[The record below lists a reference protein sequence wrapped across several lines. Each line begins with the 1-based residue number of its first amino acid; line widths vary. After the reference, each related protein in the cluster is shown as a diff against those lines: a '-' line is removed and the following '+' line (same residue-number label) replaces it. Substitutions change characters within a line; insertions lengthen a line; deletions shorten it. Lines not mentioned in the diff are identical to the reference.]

1 MKFYRAQSNGDI
13 HPIEAMGLYI
23 PQVTTDEDLTIESV
37 ESILSVNV
45 DVDGG
50 VVTLPKITADNLG
63 MRILVRNIGAD
74 GAYLVSVS
82 PDAVD
87 GINGTISNAAADS
100 VASGV
105 VDKDLSNTKST
116 ANKGDYVILE
126 AVAETEW
133 YIVGGVGIWAS
144 EA

>member
-1 MKFYRAQSNGDI
+1 MKIYKAQSNGDI
-13 HPIEAMGLYI
+13 HPIEANGLYL
-23 PQVTTDEDLTIESV
+23 PQVTTDENLTIKSV
-37 ESILSVNV
+37 DSELSVNV

-50 VVTLPKITADNLG
+50 VVTLPRITSDNLG
-63 MRILVRNIGAD
+63 MRIIVRNIGAD

-87 GINGTISNAAADS
+87 GINGSIANAAADS

-105 VDKDLSNTKST
+105 VNKNLSNTKAT
-116 ANKGDYVILE
+116 ANKGDYVVLE

-133 YIVGGVGIWAS
+133 YITGGVGIWAS